1 MKRII
6 LGSLTAL
13 TIMSVVSDE
22 AMGARTNPLV
32 DFFAERGDV
41 APLKK
46 GNLKGLPFSQIVP
59 SDYEDAISKGIEKH
73 NSEIKSIVENPEQPT
88 FANTIVALDRAGSL
102 LNGAVLTLSNLE
114 SALGDT
120 VLMNITS
127 RMMPLVSEH
136 STSVMLNE
144 KLWDRVKKVYDS
156 RNQIPGLNGEDMRLI
171 EETYKGF
178 VSSGANLKGADREK
192 YRKLSKE
199 LSDLQVKFSQNVTNG
214 MSDPAVRLW
223 LEKDQLAGI
232 PKSVVDASRA
242 EAAEVLAA
250 EGKADDGSLYLF
262 TVFFP
267 SYSPLMKYADNRDV
281 REKMYRLYNSRNQSG
296 ALDNRQILKDI
307 ANIRLEIANLF
318 GYDTYAAYNLT
329 NQMAGS
335 PENVYELLHDLRN
348 AYMPAMKSEIKE
360 IEDFAKAKEGDQFK
374 LMPWDY
380 SHWADKL
387 KNERYAFND
396 EDMRPYFELD
406 NSIKGVFGL
415 ATRLYGYQFKPNS
428 NVDVYHPDVRAFD
441 VLDEKGNPLGL
452 LYADFYYRPGK
463 GPGAW
468 MTEFRGEYK
477 DEEGDRSY
485 PIISIVTNFTKPVG
499 SEPSLLT
506 PYEVETFLHE
516 FGHAL
521 HGLSA
526 DTKYCSLSGTNVYRD
541 FVELFSQ
548 FNENYLPQ
556 KTYLDGFAKHYK
568 TGRKMPAELIDK
580 FVKSSQFGAAYA
592 CIRQLNFGEL
602 DMAYHMIKEP
612 LRASSEV
619 KDFESVAT
627 APVRIFD
634 EVEGTMIS
642 PTFGHIFSGGYAAGY
657 YGYKWSEVLDADAFS
672 LFQENGIFD
681 RKTADKFRKMLKSGG
696 TVDPMALYIEFR
708 GKKPTVD
715 ALMRRDGIKK

>member
-1 MKRII
+1 
-6 LGSLTAL
+6 
-13 TIMSVVSDE
+13 MSVVSDE

-380 SHWADKL
+380 SYWADKL

-452 LYADFYYRPGK
+452 LYADFYHRPGK

>member
-1 MKRII
+1 
-6 LGSLTAL
+6 
-13 TIMSVVSDE
+13 MSVVSDE

>member
-1 MKRII
+1 
-6 LGSLTAL
+6 
-13 TIMSVVSDE
+13 MSVVSDE

-396 EDMRPYFELD
+396 EDMRPYFELV